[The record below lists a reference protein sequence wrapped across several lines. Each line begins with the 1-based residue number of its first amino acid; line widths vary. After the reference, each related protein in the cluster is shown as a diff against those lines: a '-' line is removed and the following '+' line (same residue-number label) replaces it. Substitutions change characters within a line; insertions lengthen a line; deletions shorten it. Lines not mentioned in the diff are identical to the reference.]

1 MSINNNYK
9 KAAHTCANMAG
20 ATLCAAILLATG
32 ANTVQADVM
41 PLPIKTSVAKNIS
54 SLSYKKAISP
64 KYATRSIDLPD
75 DVTINEGAGEPYGKW
90 DDSIADYNPDTQV
103 LTLKGGTLT
112 DPQPIFR
119 KFGYNK
125 VKEVNITGK
134 LVLKGNANYLFAG
147 LANCSA
153 INGLANVDTSAVTSM
168 DSMFSAVYVVPNSDS
183 GISSSYY
190 NGSFTTLDIGNW
202 NVSHVTTMKN
212 MFYNSRITTVDV
224 SKWQT
229 GNVTDLSGMFS
240 NCDSL
245 QTLDVSKWDT
255 SKVTDTS
262 RLFDFCGSLA
272 QIDVSHWQTGN
283 VTDMSSMFDYCTS
296 LSKIDV
302 DNWDTS
308 KAENMTSM
316 FDFCS
321 SITELNLSK
330 WNTESIK
337 AVPGTFFGHGY
348 SFMFASCDNLQK
360 LDISSFDTTMLKD
373 SPRDL
378 EGMLMYLPNL
388 KELHVGAKTNLQ
400 NTNLNT
406 SVNWVSVGTGTVAKP
421 DGTEYYSSDELL
433 KFWNNQDHTEIWVP
447 GTKYNININYVDLDD
462 DNKVIQTDSISGNSI
477 HPIDYKASFDKI
489 VASLKDK
496 KYEYVASND
505 GLPWSNGKIQLP
517 DNVNNNTTY
526 TVGFKHA
533 TATIKPGEKNP
544 VTNEVNDAQSRTI
557 KQIIKYN
564 GAPNSVADNVQTA
577 EFNRDAKVDL
587 ITGKIQYLN
596 WDSNSKTFKDVTSP
610 TVIGYNANPA
620 IVKGQTV
627 TPDSKDIVTTV
638 NYIRSNYGITIN
650 YLDAD
655 DNNKVVKTDNVEGNP
670 EKAIAYKDQMTNILA
685 SLTGYTLNKDQTN
698 LPLNTNGDIQLPADV
713 LGNKTYNV
721 VLNHATQEIK
731 ANEKNPVTGK
741 IEDNLTK
748 TIKRTV
754 KYNGANKDIPDNVQ
768 TVKFTRDGKVDMVTG
783 KVTPLDWNEKEQSF
797 DAVTTPEV
805 AGYVAD
811 TKLIKAQTVTPSDD
825 DIIKEVKYVRGNYGI
840 TINYL
845 DTDNDNKVVTTD
857 NVTGNPEKII
867 SYKDKMNDIL
877 ASLTG
882 YVIDKNK
889 SNLPLDENGD
899 IKLPN
904 DVLGDKDY
912 TIALKHDIKT
922 IKASDKNPVTGK
934 VEDSLAKEIKQT
946 IKYNG
951 ANKDIPDN
959 VQTIKFTRDGKV
971 DMVTGKVTPL
981 DWNEAEQTFK
991 DVNSPEVIGYVAD
1004 PKVVK
1009 GSTVKP
1015 DDNDIV
1021 KEVKYTR
1028 GNYDIIINY
1037 VDSDNDNKIVKTDQV
1052 SGNPENIISYQDK
1065 LKDNLTALKGY
1076 VIDKEKSNLP
1086 LDENN
1091 DIRLPD
1097 DVLSDKDYTVVLKH
1111 DVKTIKASDKNPV
1124 TDKVEDS
1131 LTKTIKQTI
1140 KYSGVN
1146 QDISDNVQTVKFTRD
1161 GKVDM
1166 VTGKVTPLEWNEIE
1180 QYFNDVVS
1188 PEVTGYV
1195 PDPKVV
1201 KGIAVKPDDEDIIK
1215 DVKYTRGNYEITIN
1229 YLDVDN
1235 DNKVVTTDSV
1245 TGNPDKIIDYK
1256 DKMKDILGKLTGY
1269 VLDKDKSNLPLDK
1282 DGNIK
1287 LPDDVLGDKDY
1298 TVALKHDSNTIKA
1311 SDKNPVTGKVEDSLT
1326 KEIKQTIKYSGAN
1339 QDIPDNVQ
1347 TVKFTRD
1354 GKVDMVTGK
1363 VTPLDWNEVEQSFK
1377 DVDSPEIT
1385 GYVAKPTSVKGAAV
1399 KPDDNNIV
1407 KEVKYIRGN
1416 YNITINYV
1424 DSDND
1429 NKIVKT
1435 DQVSGNPENIISYQ
1449 DKLKDNLASLKGYLL
1464 DKKKSTLPLDEND
1477 NIKLP
1482 QSVLGNTEYQVA
1494 LKHDIKTIK
1503 AGDKNPVTDKVEDS
1517 LTKEIKQTI
1526 KYSGANKDIPDNV
1539 QTVKFTRDG
1548 KVDMVTG
1555 KVTPLDWNEK
1565 EQNFNDVVS
1574 PEVIGYIANPKVIAG
1589 SAVKPDDEDNI
1600 KEVKYSRGNYGIT
1613 INYLDID
1620 NDNKVVTTD
1629 SVTGNPDK
1637 IIDYKDK
1644 MEDILA
1650 GLTGYVIDKEKSNL
1664 PLDKDGNIKLPDDVL
1679 GDKDYTVALK
1689 HDSKT
1694 IKADEKNPVTGKV
1707 EGSLTKAIKQIVKY
1721 SGANKDIPDNVQ
1733 TIQFTRDGKVDLVT
1747 GKVTPLDWNEK
1758 ELSFKDVDSPEVEG
1772 YIAEPKIVTGST
1784 VKPDDNDITKE
1795 VKYNRGTYNITIDY
1809 LDSDNDNKIVKTDK
1823 VSGNPDKIIAYQDK
1837 FKDNL
1842 DSLKGY
1848 VIDKDKSNLPLD
1860 KDGNIKLP
1868 DDVLGDKDYQIVLK
1882 HDVKTI
1888 KSGDKNPVTDKV
1900 EDSLAKEIKQTI
1912 KYSGANKDI
1921 PDNVQ
1926 TVKFTRDGKV
1936 DMVTGKVT
1944 LLDWNE
1950 ISQTFDDIASPDIAG
1965 YVADPKVVKGTV
1977 VKVDSDNIVKEVKY
1991 TRGNYGITINYLDV
2005 DNDNKVV
2012 TTDNVTGNPDQ
2023 VINYKDKMNDIL
2035 SSLHGY
2041 VVDKD
2046 KSNLPLDSDGNIK
2059 LPNDVLGDKDYT
2071 IALKHDSKTIKAD
2084 EKNPVTGKVEDSLT
2098 KEVKQ
2103 TIKYSGANQDIPDN
2117 VQTVKFTRDGKV
2129 DLVTGKVTPLDW
2141 NEKEQTFKDIDS
2153 PTVQGY
2159 VPSSNTVKG
2168 ITIKPDDSDITKE
2181 VNYSRGTYNITIN
2194 YVDSDN
2200 SNKVVKT
2207 DKVSGNPEDVI
2218 PYQDKLKDS
2227 LNSLKGYVVDK
2238 DKSNLPLDKNNDI
2251 KLPDD
2256 VLTDKDYTVIL
2267 KHEVKTI
2274 KASDKNPVTGK
2285 VEDSLTKT
2293 IKQTIKYSGANKDIP
2308 DNVQTVKFTRDGK
2321 VDMVTGKVTPLDW
2334 NEKEQSFNDIASP
2347 EIAGYV
2353 ANPKTVKGTIVK
2365 PDDENL
2371 VTEVKYSRGAY
2382 GITINYLD
2390 IDNDNKVV
2398 TTDNVTGN
2406 PEKPISYKDKLDKI
2420 IGSLPGYVIDKD
2432 KSTLPL
2438 DKDGNIKL
2446 PDDVLGDKD
2455 YTVAL
2460 KHDSKTIKS
2469 SDKNPV
2475 TGKVEDSLTKTIKQT
2490 IKYSGANKDIPD
2502 NVQTVKFTR
2511 DGKVDLV
2518 TGKVTPLDWNEKE
2531 QTFKDV
2537 DSPVIAGYVADSK
2550 TIKGSTVKPDDND
2563 ITKEVKYTRGNYD
2576 IIINY
2581 VDSDDSNKVIKTDKV
2596 SGNPD
2601 KAISYKDK
2609 MNDIISSLKGYV
2621 IDKDNTNLPLDK
2633 DGNIKLTDD
2642 VLGNKDYQVVLKHD
2656 VKTIKASDKNPVTNK
2671 IEDSLTK
2678 EVKQTIKYSGANKD
2692 IPDNVQT
2699 VKFTRDG
2706 KVDMVTGK
2714 VTPLDW
2720 NEEKQSFKE
2729 VTSPDIEGYIASS
2742 AIVKAKTVTPDDKD
2756 NIINVKYTRGKYA
2769 IAINYIDLDDNSK
2782 VLKAD
2787 SVTGN
2792 SEQIISYQDKMKE
2805 IISSLKGYIVD
2816 KDHTNLPLNKDGD
2829 VQLPDDV
2836 LSNKTYIVALKH
2848 DTKLVK
2854 DGDKNPVTNQEIT
2867 GLSKTIKQ
2875 TIKYRGAPDN
2885 IPDNVQTAKFT
2896 RDGKVDLVAGKVT
2909 YLDWNKASQTFEDVK
2924 SPKIDGYDADIKNI
2938 EGATVTPSDSNITKT
2953 VTYTKKETPSYNI
2966 TINYIDTDGTVIKS
2980 DKQTGKAGTTIQYQD
2995 QLHSIIKHIGNG
3007 NYEIDKDKSSLPLD
3021 KNNDI
3026 KLPDD
3031 LSDDCNYQVV
3041 LKHKVVTISNGD
3053 KNPLTNKEEHGLLK
3067 KVKQIIKYT
3076 GASQSIP
3083 DSVQTVTFT
3092 RKAQIDLVT
3101 GKVTY
3106 LDWDKGKLAFE
3117 DVISPA
3123 IANYEPNIKVV
3134 KGETVTPDSDNIKKE
3149 VTYHQINKEK
3159 PVEPDKPDKPNE
3171 PNKPNYQIV
3180 INYQD
3185 QDGKI
3190 LKTDKQS
3197 GTANSTIPYKDKMQQ
3212 IINSIV
3218 KNGYEVD
3225 WDKSDLPIDS
3235 DGNIKLPDITSDK
3248 TYKLVLQHKII
3259 TFKHGNKNPF
3269 TGKED
3274 PALEHKVI
3282 QTIKFTGTKQ
3292 NIPDNIQTLIFT
3304 RNAKV
3309 DMVTGKITYLDWNEK
3324 EQAFKDITSPNIKG
3338 YTPSVPLVKGENV
3351 NATSKNIEKVVAYH
3365 SNKIVQTGILS
3376 AKEKDGTIL
3385 GILLAAL
3392 ASLLS
3397 YLGFVKKDDDKD
3409 N

>member
-41 PLPIKTSVAKNIS
+41 PLPIKTSVAKNIN

-103 LTLKGGTLT
+103 LTLKGGILT
-112 DPQPIFR
+112 NPQPIFR

-147 LANCSA
+147 LANCTA

-302 DNWDTS
+302 DNWDTI
-308 KAENMTSM
+308 KVENMTSM
-316 FDFCS
+316 FDFCT
-321 SITELNLSK
+321 SITELDLSK

-406 SVNWVSVGTGTVAKP
+406 SVNWVSVGTGTIAKP

-462 DNKVIQTDSISGNSI
+462 DDKVIQTDSISGNSI

-544 VTNEVNDAQSRTI
+544 VTNEVDAAQSRTI
-557 KQIIKYN
+557 KQTIKYN

-577 EFNRDAKVDL
+577 AFNRDAKVDL
-587 ITGKIQYLN
+587 ITGKVQYLD
-596 WDSNSKTFKDVTSP
+596 WDSDSKAFKDVTSP
-610 TVIGYNANPA
+610 TVIGYDANPA

-670 EKAIAYKDQMTNILA
+670 EKVIAYKDQMANILG
-685 SLTGYTLNKDQTN
+685 SLTGYTLNKEQTN

-754 KYNGANKDIPDNVQ
+754 KYSGANQDISDNVQ
-768 TVKFTRDGKVDMVTG
+768 TIQFTRDGKVDMVTG
-783 KVTPLDWNEKEQSF
+783 KVTPLEWNEKEQSF

-805 AGYVAD
+805 HGYVAD
-811 TKLIKAQTVTPSDD
+811 AKLIKAQTVTPSDD
-825 DIIKEVKYVRGNYGI
+825 DIIKEVKYARGNYGI

-882 YVIDKNK
+882 YVIDKDK

-922 IKASDKNPVTGK
+922 IKASDKNPVTDK
-934 VEDSLAKEIKQT
+934 VEDSLTKEIKQT

-959 VQTIKFTRDGKV
+959 VQTVKFTRDGKV

-1009 GSTVKP
+1009 GTTVKP
-1015 DDNDIV
+1015 DDEDII
-1021 KEVKYTR
+1021 KDVKYLR
-1028 GNYDIIINY
+1028 GNYDITINY
-1037 VDSDNDNKIVKTDQV
+1037 VDSDNDNKVVKTDKV

-1065 LKDNLTALKGY
+1065 LKGNLTALKGY

-1091 DIRLPD
+1091 DIKLPN

-1140 KYSGVN
+1140 KYSGAN

-1166 VTGKVTPLEWNEIE
+1166 VTGKVTPLVWNEKE
-1180 QYFNDVVS
+1180 QNFNDVIS

-1215 DVKYTRGNYEITIN
+1215 DVKYARGNYGITIN

-1269 VLDKDKSNLPLDK
+1269 VLDKEKSNLPLDK

-1298 TVALKHDSNTIKA
+1298 TVALKHDSKTIKA

-1354 GKVDMVTGK
+1354 GKVD
-1363 VTPLDWNEVEQSFK
+1363 L
-1377 DVDSPEIT
+1377 
-1385 GYVAKPTSVKGAAV
+1385 
-1399 KPDDNNIV
+1399 
-1407 KEVKYIRGN
+1407 
-1416 YNITINYV
+1416 
-1424 DSDND
+1424 
-1429 NKIVKT
+1429 
-1435 DQVSGNPENIISYQ
+1435 
-1449 DKLKDNLASLKGYLL
+1449 
-1464 DKKKSTLPLDEND
+1464 
-1477 NIKLP
+1477 
-1482 QSVLGNTEYQVA
+1482 
-1494 LKHDIKTIK
+1494 
-1503 AGDKNPVTDKVEDS
+1503 
-1517 LTKEIKQTI
+1517 
-1526 KYSGANKDIPDNV
+1526 
-1539 QTVKFTRDG
+1539 
-1548 KVDMVTG
+1548 VTG

-1565 EQNFNDVVS
+1565 EQTFKDIDS
-1574 PEVIGYIANPKVIAG
+1574 PTVQGYVPSSNTVKGITI
-1589 SAVKPDDEDNI
+1589 KPDD
-1600 KEVKYSRGNYGIT
+1600 S
-1613 INYLDID
+1613 
-1620 NDNKVVTTD
+1620 
-1629 SVTGNPDK
+1629 
-1637 IIDYKDK
+1637 
-1644 MEDILA
+1644 
-1650 GLTGYVIDKEKSNL
+1650 
-1664 PLDKDGNIKLPDDVL
+1664 
-1679 GDKDYTVALK
+1679 
-1689 HDSKT
+1689 
-1694 IKADEKNPVTGKV
+1694 
-1707 EGSLTKAIKQIVKY
+1707 
-1721 SGANKDIPDNVQ
+1721 
-1733 TIQFTRDGKVDLVT
+1733 
-1747 GKVTPLDWNEK
+1747 
-1758 ELSFKDVDSPEVEG
+1758 
-1772 YIAEPKIVTGST
+1772 
-1784 VKPDDNDITKE
+1784 DITKE
-1795 VKYNRGTYNITIDY
+1795 VNYSRGTYNITINY
-1809 LDSDNDNKIVKTDK
+1809 VDSDNNNKIVKTDK

-1900 EDSLAKEIKQTI
+1900 EDSLAKTIKQTI
-1912 KYSGANKDI
+1912 KYSGANQDI

-1944 LLDWNE
+1944 PLDWNE
-1950 ISQTFDDIASPDIAG
+1950 TSQTFDDIASPDIAG
-1965 YVADPKVVKGTV
+1965 YIANPKVVKGTV

-2098 KEVKQ
+2098 KEIKQ
-2103 TIKYSGANQDIPDN
+2103 TIKYSGANKDIPDN

-2168 ITIKPDDSDITKE
+2168 ITIKPDDSDIIKE
-2181 VNYSRGTYNITIN
+2181 VNYSRDTYNITIN

-2207 DKVSGNPEDVI
+2207 DKVSGNPDKI
-2218 PYQDKLKDS
+2218 IAYQDKLKDS

-2256 VLTDKDYTVIL
+2256 VLTDKDYTIIL
-2267 KHEVKTI
+2267 KHGVKTI

-2365 PDDENL
+2365 PDDENI

-2390 IDNDNKVV
+2390 VDDNNKVV
-2398 TTDNVTGN
+2398 ITDNVTGN

-2420 IGSLPGYVIDKD
+2420 ISSLPGYVIDKD

-2446 PDDVLGDKD
+2446 PDDVLSDKD
-2455 YTVAL
+2455 YTIAL
-2460 KHDSKTIKS
+2460 QHDIKTIKA

-2475 TGKVEDSLTKTIKQT
+2475 TNKVEDSLTKTIKQT

-2537 DSPVIAGYVADSK
+2537 DSPVITGYVTASK
-2550 TIKGSTVKPDDND
+2550 IIKGSTVKPDDND

-2581 VDSDDSNKVIKTDKV
+2581 VDSDDNNKIIKTDKV

-2609 MNDIISSLKGYV
+2609 MNDIISLLKGYV

-2656 VKTIKASDKNPVTNK
+2656 VKTIKASDKNPVTGK
-2671 IEDSLTK
+2671 VEDNLTK
-2678 EVKQTIKYSGANKD
+2678 TIKQTIKYSGANKD

-2729 VTSPDIEGYIASS
+2729 VTSPDIEGYVASP

-2816 KDHTNLPLNKDGD
+2816 KDHTNLPLNKDGN

-2854 DGDKNPVTNQEIT
+2854 DGDKNPVTDQEIT

-2875 TIKYRGAPDN
+2875 TIKYQGAPDN

-2896 RDGKVDLVAGKVT
+2896 RDGKVDLVTGKVA
-2909 YLDWNKASQTFEDVK
+2909 YLDWNKASQKFENVK
-2924 SPKIDGYDADIKNI
+2924 SPEIDGYDADIKNI
-2938 EGATVTPSDSNITKT
+2938 EGVTVTPSDNNITKT

-2966 TINYIDTDGTVIKS
+2966 TINYTDTDGTVIKS

-3007 NYEIDKDKSSLPLD
+3007 NYEIDKDKSNLPLD

-3031 LSDDCNYQVV
+3031 LSDDCNYQVA
-3041 LKHKVVTISNGD
+3041 LKHKVVTISNSD
-3053 KNPLTNKEEHGLLK
+3053 KNPLTNKEEANLLK

-3106 LDWDKGKLAFE
+3106 LDWDKDKLAFE
-3117 DVISPA
+3117 DVISPV

-3134 KGETVTPDSDNIKKE
+3134 KGETVTPDSDNVKKE
-3149 VTYHQINKEK
+3149 VTYHHINKGK
-3159 PVEPDKPDKPNE
+3159 PVEPDKPEKPNE
-3171 PNKPNYQIV
+3171 SNKPNYQIV

-3225 WDKSDLPIDS
+3225 WDKSDLPIDG
-3235 DGNIKLPDITSDK
+3235 DGNIKLPDITGDK
-3248 TYKLVLQHKII
+3248 TYKLVLQHKIT

-3274 PALEHKVI
+3274 PALEHKVT
-3282 QTIKFTGTKQ
+3282 QTIRFTGTKQ
-3292 NIPDNIQTLIFT
+3292 NIPDSIQTLIFT

-3324 EQAFKDITSPNIKG
+3324 EQTFKDITSPNIKG
-3338 YTPSVPLVKGENV
+3338 YTPNVPLVKGENV
-3351 NATSKNIEKVVAYH
+3351 NASSKNIEKVVAYH

-3397 YLGFVKKDDDKD
+3397 YLGFIKKDDDKD